1 MSPRAHEAPRE
12 RGARRVAPLRAAVVS
27 FAALALVMALGV
39 SVGTEPISLAKAL
52 TDAESFD
59 RDAVLVR
66 LPRVVLGALAGAGL
80 STVGVALQASL
91 RNPLAEPYVLGVS
104 GGAALGATV
113 AILFGLTVTT
123 WLGASLLPLFALG
136 GGVLAVVLVHSLA
149 RSAGRSSPATLLLV
163 GVVVNAFASA
173 LITVLKSAVSP
184 EKSQALLFWLVGFLD
199 APRTSTLAFVAAYTV
214 VGSLVMMR
222 DAPSLNLLSLGDET
236 AASLG
241 VDVAK
246 VGRRTLVA
254 SSLVVGAIVS
264 VTGLIGFVGLVV
276 PHALRRVLGPDAR
289 ALLPASFF
297 AGGAFLVLC
306 DTASRVGFRWLGTSP
321 PVGAITALVGGPLL
335 VWLLRRSPAVA

>member
-1 MSPRAHEAPRE
+1 MSPRAHE
-12 RGARRVAPLRAAVVS
+12 GAASRRVAPSRAIAIAV
-27 FAALALVMALGV
+27 LVLLVAMVLGV
-39 SVGTEPISLAKAL
+39 CLGTEPVSLANAIA
-52 TDAESFD
+52 DPESFD
-59 RDAVLVR
+59 RAAISVR

-80 STVGVALQASL
+80 SMVGVALQASL

-113 AILFGLTVTT
+113 AILFGLTVST

-136 GGVLAVVLVHSLA
+136 GGVLAVVLVHTLA
-149 RSAGRSSPATLLLV
+149 RHAGRGSPATLLLV

-199 APRTSTLAFVAAYTV
+199 APRTTTLVFVAGYTFL
-214 VGSLVMMR
+214 GGLVILR
-222 DAPSLNLLSLGDET
+222 DAPSLNLLALGDET

-241 VDVAK
+241 VDVAR
-246 VGRRTLVA
+246 VSRRTLVA

-276 PHALRRVLGPDAR
+276 PHALRRVFGPDAR
-289 ALLPASFF
+289 VLVPTSFF
-297 AGGAFLVLC
+297 VGGAFLVIC

-321 PVGAITALVGGPLL
+321 PVGAITALVGGPML
-335 VWLLRRSPAVA
+335 VWLLRRSRAVG